1 MTVAAEGPAQTS
13 RPGPAC
19 DDGAMTPASR
29 PDPAD
34 SLAAGPAEG
43 LAPAG
48 RQDPSQGVVYSERL
62 VPSAGGWFGV
72 VAFAAVL
79 ALALTVAGPTT
90 AAVTGVVALVVGCA
104 IAWWTSPVIEVRD
117 GILTAGGTSIPTAL
131 LGEVVILDRDGV
143 REQMGTG
150 WDARAFACLRTWTGG
165 AVRMTV
171 LDPEDATPYW
181 VVSTRR
187 PDDVAAA
194 VVSWS

>member
-1 MTVAAEGPAQTS
+1 MSTA
-13 RPGPAC
+13 
-19 DDGAMTPASR
+19 TPR
-29 PDPAD
+29 DPSD
-34 SLAAGPAEG
+34 SLADGPAEG

-48 RQDPSQGVVYSERL
+48 RQDAVQGVVYFERL
-62 VPSAGGWFGV
+62 VPSAAGWFGV

-79 ALALTVAGPTT
+79 AVALTVAGPTV
-90 AAVTGVVALVVGCA
+90 AVVTGVVALVVGCA
-104 IAWWTSPVIEVRD
+104 IAWWTSPVVEVRD
-117 GILTAGGTSIPTAL
+117 GILSAGGTSIPTAL
-131 LGEVVILDRDGV
+131 LGEVVTLDRDGV

-171 LDPEDATPYW
+171 LDPEDPTPYW

-194 VVSWS
+194 VASWS